1 MRAPHAPAHARPPLA
16 HTGDDGE
23 RESSKTMTARLS
35 LALVLLL
42 AAAATA
48 QPPASSA
55 AGKDDAAPLA
65 AAKPAAGGS
74 TDGEPAPTATTKL
87 PARDAA
93 APAREAAA
101 SAEALSSDSPWS
113 PATIRDLKRTVV
125 SIDEARPV
133 ALTDDKRGA
142 GQGTGFVVDAERGLV
157 VTNRH
162 ISTVSPVRERERGRE
177 GEGERRE
184 GNQPT
189 ADQTEGGVGG
199 GVLTCVSPSPPPSFR
214 RPSTDCA
221 SSTAPSPPPASCTTT
236 CPRTLP
242 S

>member
-1 MRAPHAPAHARPPLA
+1 
-16 HTGDDGE
+16 
-23 RESSKTMTARLS
+23 MTARLS

-48 QPPASSA
+48 QPPSSSA

-74 TDGEPAPTATTKL
+74 TDGETAPTATTKL

-177 GEGERRE
+177 GEGESTRGE
-184 GNQPT
+184 T
-189 ADQTEGGVGG
+189 ADSRSDRGRRGWW
-199 GVLTCVSPSPPPSFR
+199 CVFKRVFPPPPPPSFR

>member
-1 MRAPHAPAHARPPLA
+1 
-16 HTGDDGE
+16 
-23 RESSKTMTARLS
+23 MTARLS

-93 APAREAAA
+93 APTREAAA

-177 GEGERRE
+177 GEGESTRGE
-184 GNQPT
+184 T
-189 ADQTEGGVGG
+189 ADSRSDRGEAWVVVC
-199 GVLTCVSPSPPPSFR
+199 VLTCVSPSPPPVSQAIYRLRFFDG
-214 RPSTDCA
+214 SV
-221 SSTAPSPPPASCTTT
+221 APARVLYYDVSQDFAILKFN
-236 CPRTLP
+236 R
-242 S
+242 